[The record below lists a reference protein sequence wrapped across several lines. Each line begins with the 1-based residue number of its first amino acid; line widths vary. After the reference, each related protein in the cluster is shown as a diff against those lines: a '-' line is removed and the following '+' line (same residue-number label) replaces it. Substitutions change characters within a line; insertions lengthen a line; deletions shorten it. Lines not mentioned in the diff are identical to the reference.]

1 MKDNTG
7 GVRECGSGRTSRT
20 REAGNRDDVEGA
32 ATIITMS
39 ASVHKT
45 PSARID
51 VIRTARYRLAN
62 NRRKFFD
69 RLNQIPMS
77 MKNCLLLLTAFLFA
91 SLACAQENKNSK
103 NASSPAA
110 HNHSGPSASASP
122 ATPAT
127 VASAID
133 REISIVEKEIVEAA
147 EAMPEDKFDF
157 SPEKL
162 NIAGSDYKGVRTFGE
177 QLKHVAA
184 SNYLIWSPITGAKA
198 PDTANE
204 GKGPDN
210 MKSKAE
216 IIAFLKDSFA
226 YGHKAVATLNETN
239 LVQPITSGSGRPTTR
254 LFLATFAAAH
264 AFDHY
269 GQVVEYLR
277 MNGVVPP
284 ASRGSN

>member
-1 MKDNTG
+1 MFMKPF
-7 GVRECGSGRTSRT
+7 S
-20 REAGNRDDVEGA
+20 
-32 ATIITMS
+32 
-39 ASVHKT
+39 
-45 PSARID
+45 
-51 VIRTARYRLAN
+51 L
-62 NRRKFFD
+62 F
-69 RLNQIPMS
+69 
-77 MKNCLLLLTAFLFA
+77 LTAFLFA
-91 SLACAQENKNSK
+91 SLAYAQGSKNSK
-103 NASSPAA
+103 TASSPAA
-110 HNHSGPSASASP
+110 HDHSGPSASTSP
-122 ATPAT
+122 ATPPT
-127 VASAID
+127 VVSAID
-133 REISIVEKEIVEAA
+133 REISVVEKELVEAA

-162 NIAGSDYKGVRTFGE
+162 NIPGSDYKGVRTFGE
-177 QLKHVAA
+177 QVKHVAA
-184 SNYLIWSPITGAKA
+184 SNYLLWSPITGDKA

-216 IIAFLKDSFA
+216 IIKFLKDSFA
-226 YGHKAVATLNETN
+226 YGHKAVATLNESN

-269 GQVVEYLR
+269 GQIVEYLR